1 MTPEAADHL
10 AKARHCLTHARII
23 LTAQVG
29 EDAARNAYLAAFHA
43 AQALIAEQTGKDAKT
58 HKGVHAQFARL
69 TRDEPR
75 VDAQL
80 RRFLP
85 QAYDMK
91 SAADYGL
98 GPDMGIP
105 LDRGD
110 RCRRA
115 ICRPHRGDL
124 GVAAA
129 C

>member
-10 AKARHCLTHARII
+10 AKARQCLTRARTI
-23 LTAQVG
+23 LAAQVG
-29 EDAARNAYLAAFHA
+29 EDAARNAYIAAFHA

-98 GPDMGIP
+98 GPDTGIP
-105 LDRGD
+105 LDRASAAIDAAERFVD
-110 RCRRA
+110 R
-115 ICRPHRGDL
+115 IEEIL
-124 GVAAA
+124 G
-129 C
+129 